1 MKKFLFVFTMF
12 IFIGISGKCF
22 GQTANLKV
30 VVTHINEKKG
40 KIRIGVFDNA
50 LDFKAKKDPLAA
62 AEVPAKD
69 STVSYVFKNLA
80 CERIAIAIF
89 HDRNSNGELD
99 TKKLGI
105 PLEGVGFSS
114 KVASKL
120 HQPIFPE
127 ASFLLKSD
135 TTIFINLY
143 YTKQE

>member
-1 MKKFLFVFTMF
+1 MKPSLFVLTIL
-12 IFIGISGKCF
+12 IFIGIGGKCF
-22 GQTANLKV
+22 SQTADLKV
-30 VVTHINEKKG
+30 VVNHINEKKG
-40 KIRIGVFDNA
+40 KIRIGIFDDA
-50 LDFKAKKDPLAA
+50 IDFKSKKNPVAA
-62 AEVPAKD
+62 TEISAKD
-69 STVSYVFKNLA
+69 STVYYVFSSLT
-80 CERIAIAIF
+80 CERIAVAIF

>member
-1 MKKFLFVFTMF
+1 MKAPLFVFA
-12 IFIGISGKCF
+12 ILILIGISGKSHS
-22 GQTANLKV
+22 QTADLKV
-30 VVTHINEKKG
+30 VVNHINEKKG
-40 KIRIGVFDNA
+40 KIRIGIFDDA
-50 LDFKAKKDPLAA
+50 IDFKSKKNPVAA
-62 AEVPAKD
+62 AEISAKD
-69 STVSYVFKNLA
+69 STVSYIFKNLT

-89 HDRNSNGELD
+89 HDQNSNGELD

-120 HQPIFPE
+120 HQPVFPE

>member
-1 MKKFLFVFTMF
+1 MKYSIFVFVILTF
-12 IFIGISGKCF
+12 FGISGKCVS
-22 GQTANLKV
+22 QTANLKV
-30 VVTHINEKKG
+30 VVTNLNETKG
-40 KIRIGVFDNA
+40 NIRIGVFDNA
-50 LDFKAKKDPLAA
+50 LDFKSKKNPVAA

-80 CERIAIAIF
+80 CERIAVALF
-89 HDRNSNGELD
+89 HDRNKNGELD

-120 HQPIFPE
+120 HQPVFPE